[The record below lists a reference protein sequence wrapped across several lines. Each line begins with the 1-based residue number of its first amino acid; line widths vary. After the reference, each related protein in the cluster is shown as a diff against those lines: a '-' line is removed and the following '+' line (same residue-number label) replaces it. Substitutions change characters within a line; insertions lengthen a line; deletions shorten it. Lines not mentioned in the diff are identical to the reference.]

1 MSQELWPDSEGP
13 IMESGTELNKL
24 KWTEVLVPK
33 LKGFL
38 SFYTQTWLGIVFNL
52 SYSSKTKPKN
62 KQTTPATF
70 WFPLTDCPC
79 AQNSWPFSQM
89 PLLDTPYSSVYSL
102 PPSYPHPLPIRFSLK
117 FHMLRCFFFFFLLI
131 QHWAYTCP
139 TKRPLWKS
147 RSCDTLCLRLW
158 NHIPGYFCMSPRRVL
173 PHKLWNS
180 RKRNNNLFFKTIPS
194 QRLSLP
200 EKRLKKIESLKRAF
214 PK

>member
-1 MSQELWPDSEGP
+1 MSQELWPDSEGT

-117 FHMLRCFFFFFLLI
+117 FHMLRCFFFFPSHTALSI
-131 QHWAYTCP
+131 H
-139 TKRPLWKS
+139 
-147 RSCDTLCLRLW
+147 
-158 NHIPGYFCMSPRRVL
+158 M
-173 PHKLWNS
+173 PHKETFVEKQVMWH
-180 RKRNNNLFFKTIPS
+180 
-194 QRLSLP
+194 SLP
-200 EKRLKKIESLKRAF
+200 ETVKSHSWVLLYVTKKGITAQTLKL
-214 PK
+214 

>member
-117 FHMLRCFFFFFLLI
+117 FHMLRCFFFFSSSYSIEHTHAPQRDLCEKTGHVTLSAWDCEITFLGTSVCH
-131 QHWAYTCP
+131 QEGYYRTN
-139 TKRPLWKS
+139 S
-147 RSCDTLCLRLW
+147 ETLEKE
-158 NHIPGYFCMSPRRVL
+158 ITISSSKQYL
-173 PHKLWNS
+173 PK
-180 RKRNNNLFFKTIPS
+180 
-194 QRLSLP
+194 
-200 EKRLKKIESLKRAF
+200 A
-214 PK
+214 